1 MSRIAA
7 LALVAAMA
15 LAACSSAAAPTPQ
28 IIYVTPVPTASP
40 VVQRTEAPAPTP
52 TAAPTPT
59 PAPTPVPP
67 PNRDAVAARY
77 SKITNAMEAAVKKA
91 WVYGNGI
98 SSLAQFKAYYK
109 AIYAALQRW
118 DTNLRGSTYP
128 ADTQA
133 DFRILLQRLSSA
145 MVLSYAVPQQ
155 DTYYGAADYHQKF
168 LAAWNA
174 LLAAEQI
181 VGKDLG
187 LTYGP

>member
-1 MSRIAA
+1 MNRIAA
-7 LALVAAMA
+7 LALVAAVA

-52 TAAPTPT
+52 T
-59 PAPTPVPP
+59 PAPTPVPT

-155 DTYYGAADYHQKF
+155 DTFYGAAGYHQKF

>member
-1 MSRIAA
+1 MAA
-7 LALVAAMA
+7 MTLVA
-15 LAACSSAAAPTPQ
+15 CSNTAAPTPQ
-28 IIYVTPVPTASP
+28 IVYVTPAPAVSP
-40 VVQRTEAPAPTP
+40 VVQRTEAPAPTAMP
-52 TAAPTPT
+52 APTPT
-59 PAPTPVPP
+59 PTPTPVPT
-67 PNRDAVAARY
+67 PNRGAVATRY
-77 SKITNAMEAAVKKA
+77 AKITTAMESAVKKA
-91 WVYGNGI
+91 WVYGSGI
-98 SSLAQFKAYYK
+98 TSMAQFKSYYM

-145 MVLSYAVPQQ
+145 MVLAYAVPQQ
-155 DTYYGAADYHQKF
+155 DTFYWAADYHQKA

>member
-1 MSRIAA
+1 MNRPAA
-7 LALVAAMA
+7 LAFVAVLA

-28 IIYVTPVPTASP
+28 IVYVTSVPASTPVE
-40 VVQRTEAPAPTP
+40 QRTETPAS
-52 TAAPTPT
+52 TPT
-59 PAPTPVPP
+59 PAPTPTPTSTPVPT
-67 PNRDAVAARY
+67 PNREAVASRY
-77 SKITNAMEAAVKKA
+77 AKITTAMESAVKKA
-91 WVYGNGI
+91 WVYGSGI
-98 SSLAQFKAYYK
+98 TSLAQFKSYYK

-145 MVLSYAVPQQ
+145 MVLAYAVPQQ
-155 DTYYGAADYHQKF
+155 DTYYGAADYHQKA